1 MATLIACCGDTV
13 AAVLN
18 NNDVFARGLGGDDM
32 PLMLSSPVLLPLPPL
47 PSRVSQIGVGNG
59 NLGIVCNDGSLYTIG
74 NNSYGQLGIGCMNKT
89 HTPMEVTK
97 LTLVMWFGVSGSHC
111 PVRVHNFASGVD
123 HTAILTNIG
132 VFTCGNNFN
141 GILGRKTVANEC
153 DTFKRALPQNT
164 NYTLLL
170 HEASHVACGDGHT
183 VVLTKEALTGRGVV
197 FTWGVCAYKCL
208 GMDDRR
214 PVVSPRALPAHLFD
228 GKNIVDVCAGDSHQA
243 AVSDDGTVF
252 TWGDN
257 QYYQLGRD
265 KNHNNCMPQCVS
277 FASEGAGT
285 SAPHI
290 VVVRCGRTSTLM
302 LTQDGELYVTGNP
315 PANSQCFKVPQRLG
329 SEQVPPVLAVGITNQ
344 LVFAIDKLGAL
355 CTWGAGVPCIVDD
368 KARARHLAIIPE
380 EYLLLEWDLKGDP
393 VRLDPPWWRGA
404 KAIAFAMVGHSR
416 LGSGS
421 RASMLDVSVID
432 IILRFLNAWKDH
444 VLR

>member
-1 MATLIACCGDTV
+1 
-13 AAVLN
+13 
-18 NNDVFARGLGGDDM
+18 
-32 PLMLSSPVLLPLPPL
+32 
-47 PSRVSQIGVGNG
+47 VSQIGVGNG
-59 NLGIVCNDGSLYTIG
+59 NLGIVCHDGRLYTIG
-74 NNSYGQLGIGCMNKT
+74 NNFYGQLGVGCMNET
-89 HTPMEVTK
+89 HTPMQVTK
-97 LTLVMWFGVSGSHC
+97 PTQVKVFGVSGSHC
-111 PVRVHNFASGVD
+111 SGVHVRKFASGGD
-123 HTAILTNIG
+123 HSAIITGDG

-141 GILGRKTVANEC
+141 GILGRKTLGNEC
-153 DTFKRALPQNT
+153 DTFQQALPQDT

-170 HEASHVACGDGHT
+170 HGASHVACGDGHT
-183 VVLTKEALTGRGVV
+183 VVLTESAVV

-208 GMDDRR
+208 GMDDRL
-214 PVVSPRALPAHLFD
+214 PVVSPRALPPHLFD
-228 GKNIVDVCAGDSHQA
+228 GKNIVDVCAGDNHQA

-290 VVVRCGRTSTLM
+290 VVVRCGRTSTFM

-344 LVFAIDKLGAL
+344 LVFAIDRLGAL
-355 CTWGAGVPCIVDD
+355 CTWGAGVPCLVDD
-368 KARARHLAIIPE
+368 KARARQLAIIPE
-380 EYLLLEWDLKGDP
+380 KYLLLEWDLKGDP
-393 VRLDPPWWRGA
+393 LRLDPPWWRGA

-421 RASMLDVSVID
+421 RAFALDVIVID
-432 IILRFLNAWKDH
+432 IILRFLNAWKDR